1 MILRLIC
8 LAMVCSL
15 SAVLIGCSGD
25 GTTLGPS
32 GTPETTNGDGV
43 PDDGNGDNTTTV
55 TLASLSA
62 EIFTPNCAL
71 AGCHAGPGAA
81 NGMSLEAGV
90 IAGEIIGVGSTGYG
104 PILRIAPG
112 DPDNSL
118 IVQKVRGEA
127 GSRMPLNGSAL
138 SADAIAKLVEW
149 IEAGA
154 NP

>member
-1 MILRLIC
+1 
-8 LAMVCSL
+8 MVCSL
-15 SAVLIGCSGD
+15 SAVLVGCSGD

-32 GTPETTNGDGV
+32 GTPETTNGDEL
-43 PDDGNGDNTTTV
+43 PDDGNGDNGDNTTTV

-62 EIFTPNCAL
+62 EIFTPSCAF

-81 NGMSLEAGV
+81 NGLSLEAGV
-90 IAGEIIGVGSTGYG
+90 IAGETIGVESTGYG

-138 SADAIAKLVEW
+138 SAEAIAKLVEW